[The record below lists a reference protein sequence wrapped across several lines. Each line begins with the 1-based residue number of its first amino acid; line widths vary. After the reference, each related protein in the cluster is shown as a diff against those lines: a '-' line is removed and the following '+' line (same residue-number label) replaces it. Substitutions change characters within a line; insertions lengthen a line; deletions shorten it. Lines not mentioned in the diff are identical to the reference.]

1 MVLPHKRQD
10 VAAVDTLE
18 GRVTFI
24 LHEDRQR
31 EPDVFPVVDDQY
43 PGHGTPQAGYRQIQR
58 QGHPLSAQ
66 RLLTI
71 EDTGGILCFVPIP
84 PVHAYAIPTDSIAA

>member
-1 MVLPHKRQD
+1 
-10 VAAVDTLE
+10 
-18 GRVTFI
+18 
-24 LHEDRQR
+24 
-31 EPDVFPVVDDQY
+31 
-43 PGHGTPQAGYRQIQR
+43 
-58 QGHPLSAQ
+58 LSAQ